1 MGRLLF
7 IYFQCNFYCFKTT
20 PYAIV
25 CGMVFEAK
33 LVHNGTVTT
42 PRGFTAGAVSSGIK
56 EGGLPDLGILYS
68 EVPCAAAGVF
78 TTNKI
83 KAASVVLSQKN
94 LGNGVAQAVVV
105 NAGCANACTDERG
118 DRDAAEMATLA
129 ANKLGIMPE
138 SVVVASTGVIG
149 VTLPMDLVRR
159 GIAEVGL
166 SHSGGS
172 DLAQG
177 IMTTDSRTKEV
188 AVDFGGIKIGGI
200 AKGAGMIHPNMATML
215 SFITTDAEVG
225 PEFLS
230 NALKK
235 AVDVS
240 FNMIS
245 VDGDTST
252 NDMVIVLANG
262 LAGKPKPDDFEAA
275 LQAVC
280 TYLARCIASD
290 GEGCTRL
297 IEVKIE
303 KAKTSEEARMAAR
316 TVASSTL
323 VKTAMH
329 SGQPNWGRIIAAIG
343 RSGAQI
349 VESKVDLYLDEV
361 CVLKGGGC
369 QSFKEANVICND
381 EVVIRVCLN
390 LGKGEATAWGC
401 DLSEE
406 YVTINSEY
414 VT

>member
-1 MGRLLF
+1 MD
-7 IYFQCNFYCFKTT
+7 
-20 PYAIV
+20 
-25 CGMVFEAK
+25 FEAK

-42 PRGFTAGAVSSGIK
+42 PKGFLAGALCSGVK
-56 EGGLPDLGILYS
+56 PDNQLDLGILYS
-68 EVPCAAAGVF
+68 EAPCVAAGVY
-78 TTNKI
+78 TTIMI
-83 KAASVVLSQKN
+83 KAAPVIVSQKH
-94 LGNGVAQAVVV
+94 LSDGKARAVVI
-105 NAGCANACTDERG
+105 NAGCANACTGKQG
-118 DRDAAEMATLA
+118 DKDAAETA
-129 ANKLGIMPE
+129 ALTAKKLGLLPE
-138 SVVVASTGVIG
+138 DVVVASTGVIG
-149 VTLPMDLVRR
+149 ETLPMESIRC
-159 GIAEVGL
+159 GIADIEL
-166 SHSGGS
+166 THSGGG
-172 DLAQG
+172 DLAQA
-177 IMTTDSRTKEV
+177 IMTTDTRPKEV
-188 AVDFGGIKIGGI
+188 AIDIGGIKIGGI

-215 SFITTDAEVG
+215 AFITTDAEVE

-235 AVDVS
+235 AVDAS

-252 NDMVIVLANG
+252 NDMVVVLANG
-262 LAGKPKPDDFEAA
+262 LAGKPKLDYFEAG

-280 TYLARCIASD
+280 TYLARCITSD

-303 KAKTSEEARMAAR
+303 KARTSEQARMAAK

-329 SGQPNWGRIIAAIG
+329 SGDPNWGRIVAAIG
-343 RSGAQI
+343 RSGAEI

-361 CVLKGGGC
+361 CVLKGGHR
-369 QSFKEANVICND
+369 QTFDEKDVIAAD
-381 EVVIRVCLN
+381 EVSIRVSLN

-414 VT
+414 TK